1 MTTADEAVHQLS
13 RLKGQ
18 GYRIYYFIPDFSS
31 TEAIWRKVFRDYLRT
46 YGAEDKVA
54 LYLDLGQ
61 GASPSELDE
70 LIELLSALGPQAPLV
85 LVGESRKDGFHCIL
99 QQVDV
104 LITTQDG
111 ILPFFV
117 DYADANMEIVYGG
130 ASQSRIFNIQKEY
143 DISIGVLTY
152 QPDYEKL
159 LVTLTSVIQ
168 QQGCRY
174 EIVVG
179 DEGSSNFEEREIEL
193 WLLRHGFKDYTIL
206 RSSENKGTVHN
217 VMNVLDAAQGCYVK
231 LISPGDYLYSEH
243 VLADMLRFMEEKSY

>member
-70 LIELLSALGPQAPLV
+70 LIEILSVLGAQAPLV
-85 LVGESRKDGFHCIL
+85 LVGESRNDVFRCIL

-104 LITTQDG
+104 LITTQYA
-111 ILPFFV
+111 IL
-117 DYADANMEIVYGG
+117 
-130 ASQSRIFNIQKEY
+130 
-143 DISIGVLTY
+143 
-152 QPDYEKL
+152 
-159 LVTLTSVIQ
+159 
-168 QQGCRY
+168 CR
-174 EIVVG
+174 
-179 DEGSSNFEEREIEL
+179 N
-193 WLLRHGFKDYTIL
+193 
-206 RSSENKGTVHN
+206 
-217 VMNVLDAAQGCYVK
+217 
-231 LISPGDYLYSEH
+231 
-243 VLADMLRFMEEKSY
+243 